1 MSHHSSNPSE
11 RPIISGTT
19 TLTEPL
25 EPYLPGNQP
34 AGSLS
39 GQTDTAPSHQQLGTG
54 TGHLMAVP
62 GGYIST
68 SPTPLSKMG
77 RKSADETTYPSIM
90 TGGTGPE
97 VMLGKW
103 HLAESVNF
111 DNYLKA
117 LGVNIV
123 KRNMMSLE
131 DYCVQFE
138 KIGEETFKMTTSTTL
153 KKIELTF
160 KLDDKE
166 IEEKTDD
173 GRTVLTKMSWDNG
186 TLTQKRFAENEG
198 EKGGVVVRIF
208 KGDEMELIA
217 QVDDVICKRYYKRDP
232 HCM

>member
-117 LGVNIV
+117 LGEKFLKEVV
-123 KRNMMSLE
+123 SL
-131 DYCVQFE
+131 DPLYCVS
-138 KIGEETFKMTTSTTL
+138 TFSQMNSRPKLRFNANCSSCNLCRCRSFTSL
-153 KKIELTF
+153 KTSILLKQNESF
-160 KLDDKE
+160 DDKL
-166 IEEKTDD
+166 
-173 GRTVLTKMSWDNG
+173 V
-186 TLTQKRFAENEG
+186 
-198 EKGGVVVRIF
+198 IF
-208 KGDEMELIA
+208 
-217 QVDDVICKRYYKRDP
+217 
-232 HCM
+232 